1 MNTQSDAMLVVEKG
15 IPDDVSVIPLDSR
28 ECLVGKSSSADVIID
43 NPYVSRRHAQISRD
57 KNGYLIRDLGS
68 KNGTFI
74 NGSQLKDSAYRLK
87 SGDRIEIGVGPVI
100 LRFQQWGTTVT
111 LPPINQSTSNDLV
124 VDERSREVWIRG
136 QKVDPPFSRKE
147 FDILH
152 LLFQRRGEACS
163 KDDIASRGWQE
174 RAQGDVGDQD
184 IEQYIRRLR
193 LRIEPDPSHPQYI
206 ITVRGFG
213 YRLTST

>member
-1 MNTQSDAMLVVEKG
+1 MTTQSDAMLVVEKG
-15 IPDDVSVIPLDSR
+15 IPDDVSVIPLEGR
-28 ECLVGKSSSADVIID
+28 ESLVGKSSSANIIID

-57 KNGYLIRDLGS
+57 SRGFLIKDLDS
-68 KNGTFI
+68 KNGTYI
-74 NGSQLKDSAYRLK
+74 NGSQLKSGSYRLN
-87 SGDRIEIGVGPVI
+87 SGDRIEFGAGQVI

-111 LPPINQSTSNDLV
+111 LPPINQLASDDLL
-124 VDERSREVWIRG
+124 VDQRSREVWISG

-152 LLFQRRGEACS
+152 LLFQRKGEACS

-174 RAQGDVGDQD
+174 RTQGDVGDQD

-213 YRLTST
+213 YRLMSA

>member
-1 MNTQSDAMLVVEKG
+1 MTSQSDAMLVVEKG

-28 ECLVGKSSSADVIID
+28 ECLVGKSSSANIIID

-57 KNGYLIRDLGS
+57 RNGYLIKDLGS
-68 KNGTFI
+68 KNGTYI
-74 NGSQLKDSAYRLK
+74 NGSQLKGRGHRLK
-87 SGDRIEIGVGPVI
+87 SGDRIEFGAGEVI

-111 LPPINQSTSNDLV
+111 LPPINQLMSEDLL
-124 VDERSREVWIRG
+124 VDERTREVWLSG

-152 LLFQRRGEACS
+152 LLFQRKGEACS

-213 YRLTST
+213 YRLMSK